1 MATYHRS
8 QRLKLIGS
16 PSVQQL
22 QNGRYRLTFNMKSSN
37 PDEDWYFVNKSRIF
51 ADYGTLQSA
60 TMSIAGIGP
69 RTGEAYDNMRLVAA
83 SSSQSGAGYVITFV
97 YETLSGNFVREVDDA
112 FSEDENGLRVL
123 KRVSIAQAGADYTG
137 SVGTTFIDSQIDSE
151 TAVRVYLAGFDME
164 NTDSFRRVTERY
176 VEAGIISITP
186 SSNTQFNAFQS
197 YNIVTVGVP
206 ASTIGAT
213 NITKPTGGALN
224 ANATFF
230 EPTLNNSSGFRTFS
244 QYVIDTNAA
253 VSSGADV
260 LLHTYQDYFTV
271 TDPGVMSVTQPNHV
285 VQGGTS
291 YTAYALSTV
300 PESEPRTFRKQG
312 VVTIKLTTSNSVES
326 EVAYNDDSVDFC
338 NVNIASLTTKLT
350 DPVSASWSVT
360 NRYFN
365 KYLKGDSINNPG
377 VTENSEFEI
386 KNFLSHTGTGSTG
399 YTTTGVYRSKVTPY
413 ERKIDGTQLFLRTT
427 VSFS

>member
-16 PSVQQL
+16 PSVEQL

-97 YETLSGNFVREVDDA
+97 YETLSGSFVREVDDA

-244 QYVIDTNAA
+244 QYVIDTNAD
-253 VSSGADV
+253 VSSGDV

-271 TDPGVMSVTQPNHV
+271 TDPGVMNVNQATHSVT
-285 VQGGTS
+285 GGTN
-291 YTAYALSTV
+291 YTAYALQTV
-300 PESEPRTFRKQG
+300 PSSEPQTYRKQG
-312 VVTIKLTTSNSVES
+312 VVTIKLTTSNSVEL
-326 EVAYNDDSVDFC
+326 EVAYSDRTVDFC

-350 DPVSASWSVT
+350 DPVSASWSIT

-365 KYLKGDSINNPG
+365 KYLRGTTATPAL
-377 VTENSEFEI
+377 TQNSEFEI
-386 KNFLSHTGTGSTG
+386 KDFVSHTGSVA
-399 YTTTGVYRSKVTPY
+399 YNTTGVYRSKVTPY